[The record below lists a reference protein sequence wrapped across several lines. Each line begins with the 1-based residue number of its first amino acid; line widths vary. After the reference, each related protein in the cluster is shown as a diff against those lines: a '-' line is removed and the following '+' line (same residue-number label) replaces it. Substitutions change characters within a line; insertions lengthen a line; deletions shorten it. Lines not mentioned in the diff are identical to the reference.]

1 MNKIIANLAQ
11 IAQAAEYFDKQTS
24 AAWRIRSTL
33 TNMAVWAANAHIY
46 ALKAMDA
53 ERIAKSS
60 VKLATLRCWM
70 RDSNENSFTLDFTPS
85 NVRKTLGLERKVD
98 AHEEACR
105 EARTKCI
112 RTRSAAQFKQFYD
125 AAIAAFEERRRQ
137 REEAVE
143 EVSNLLSDR
152 SMFIDHEVADYMKA
166 FMHWDI
172 RPGEIADADLYDDN
186 AVEQQ
191 RDQLAE
197 AIGNAL
203 EAMWDVCDIQLAAAI
218 TDEKIQR
225 LAGYQQGIH
234 QMMEVAGVNR
244 TRLAERRAKLEAQIE
259 AQISDA
265 GKSVKSI
272 DADIEA
278 QMAEMMVPKVEETP
292 KSRKGVRIPKTA

>member
-1 MNKIIANLAQ
+1 MNKIITNLAQ

-46 ALKAMDA
+46 ALRTMDA

-60 VKLATLRCWM
+60 IKLATLRVWM
-70 RDSNENSFTLDFTPS
+70 RDSTDSGLTLDFTPG
-85 NVRKTLGLERKVD
+85 NVRKTLGLERVTD
-98 AHEEACR
+98 IHVEACR
-105 EARTKCI
+105 EARSKCI
-112 RTRSAAQFKQFYD
+112 RTRSATQFKQFYD
-125 AAIAAFEERRRQ
+125 AAVSAFEERRRQ

-143 EVSNLLSDR
+143 EISNLLSDQ
-152 SMFIDHEVADYMKA
+152 SMVIDHEVADYMNA
-166 FMHWDI
+166 FLNWDVA
-172 RPGEIADADLYDDN
+172 PGEINDTDLYDDN

-225 LAGYQQGIH
+225 LAAYQQGIH
-234 QMMEVAGVNR
+234 HMMGIAGVNR
-244 TRLAERRAKLEAQIE
+244 TRLAERRAKLEAQID

-265 GKSVKSI
+265 GVSVKAI

-278 QMAEMMVPKVEETP
+278 QIAAMGEPQAETEKPKRTRTIKKQV
-292 KSRKGVRIPKTA
+292 A